1 MLGGC
6 ISESTSH
13 RDEVV
18 GSLLLRRTT
27 QEYDRWSLGGC
38 GHRHSESSSLSLV
51 TSSGK
56 DLVEHIRVFFRSKD
70 DHWGL
75 AGTDGPDGR
84 NSLKLVDLRTG
95 SLRGD
100 LQVDPP
106 CNLTVW
112 LERDRV
118 QDSPWRHRI
127 LLSGVSTTND
137 RILTDSL
144 WIITFTSEGASL
156 NRLFHEAGKQV
167 RVVDEPWSPD
177 ESSIGVLVR
186 TPRGRE
192 ESTALVQIP
201 VTAPGFPRI
210 LAESDL
216 SWSDMA
222 IEWRGSRPFLKPKAG
237 R

>member
-1 MLGGC
+1 
-6 ISESTSH
+6 
-13 RDEVV
+13 
-18 GSLLLRRTT
+18 
-27 QEYDRWSLGGC
+27 
-38 GHRHSESSSLSLV
+38 
-51 TSSGK
+51 
-56 DLVEHIRVFFRSKD
+56 VEHIRVFFRSKD

-75 AGTDGPDGR
+75 AGAGGPGGR
-84 NSLKLVDLRTG
+84 SCLKLVDLRTG
-95 SLRGD
+95 SLRED
-100 LQVDPP
+100 LRVDPP

-118 QDSPWRHRI
+118 QDSPWRHRV
-127 LLSGVSTTND
+127 LLSGVSSADD

-144 WIITFTSEGASL
+144 WILTFTSEGASL

-186 TPRGRE
+186 TSKGRE

-201 VTAPGFPRI
+201 LATPGLPKI
-210 LAESDL
+210 LAESEL
-216 SWSDMA
+216 SWSDLT
-222 IEWRGSRPFLKPKAG
+222 IEWRDSHPFLKPKAA